1 VISDPQL
8 AREFMTLRSAISTGV
23 FSFLWLAALFLAG
36 ALAVLKPPLLLA
48 LPLLILAVW
57 FFVRHIPFFLGFLA
71 VYSLFEEFLTKWLP
85 PVMGSP
91 ARYWGE
97 ALILLVFLHLLLRNW
112 SAGRLWRRTPLDGPI
127 LLILAAAGLS
137 TLMNGAPALVG
148 LLGIKNL
155 IRYFFLFYV
164 VVNLDLPPR
173 FSRRLLAAVAVAAIV
188 VCAIGVVQSAAG
200 ENFSQ
205 VLKPRDVYFKGKLI
219 RESTRQD
226 LGGTT
231 KIFSTLGRYNHL
243 GNFLFFILCLTLGI
257 YLAARKTDN
266 LRLGY
271 FFFALLCLAALGLS
285 YSRMSWIG
293 LVLGVFFIFSL
304 LKQYQAWIYWSVF
317 SAVLGLSLLLARE
330 VSWKAGEE
338 KQATLSERYLSTFSP
353 GKFRQSFKSDRLYAL
368 LTVAPRV
375 LQRYPILGV
384 GPGTLASEVTGAG
397 RGTPGI
403 FPEHS
408 HRRWLDIDNYRLTY
422 ISDSGWTSL
431 LAQMGLLGLFAVVWL
446 LTRVFG
452 ICAAVYDSS
461 SSSFNR
467 GIALGLLG
475 VWAGLIFQN
484 FVSFNLINR
493 IPMLHFWL
501 WLGIIA
507 NELVRRE
514 DGLLGSRRL

>member
-1 VISDPQL
+1 
-8 AREFMTLRSAISTGV
+8 MTLRSALSTLLFGLV
-23 FSFLWLAALFLAG
+23 WLAALFLAG
-36 ALAVLKPPLLLA
+36 ALTVLKPALLLA
-48 LPLLILAVW
+48 LPLLVFAVW

-85 PVMGSP
+85 PVLGSP

-112 SAGRLWRRTPLDGPI
+112 HAGLLWRRTPLDGPI
-127 LLILAAAGLS
+127 LLILVAAGAS
-137 TLMNGAPALVG
+137 TLVNRAPLLVG

-155 IRYFFLFYV
+155 IRYFFLFYA
-164 VVNLDLPPR
+164 VVNLELPLR
-173 FSRRLLAAVAVAAIV
+173 FPRRLLAATAAAAVI
-188 VCAIGVVQSAAG
+188 VCAIGLAQSAAG
-200 ENFSQ
+200 ENFSK

-257 YLAARKTDN
+257 YLASPRTDS

-271 FFFALLCLAALGLS
+271 FAFTLPCLAALGLS

-317 SAVLGLSLLLARE
+317 ALVLGLSLLLARE

-338 KQATLSERYLSTFSP
+338 KRASLSDRYLSTFSP

-375 LQRYPILGV
+375 IRSYPVFGV

-397 RGTPGI
+397 RGTPGM

-408 HRRWLDIDNYRLTY
+408 HRRWLEIDTYRLTY

-431 LAQMGLLGLFAVVWL
+431 LAQLGLLGLFAVAWL
-446 LTRVFG
+446 LSRFFG
-452 ICAAVYDSS
+452 ICVAVRDSS
-461 SSSFNR
+461 PSPLSR

-484 FVSFNLINR
+484 FVSFNLVNR
-493 IPMLHFWL
+493 IPMLHVWL

-514 DGLLGSRRL
+514 GSRSVGADLKVRAPAPRT